1 MNTKIIPLGGL
12 GEVGKNMYTVMHGD
26 EIIIVDSGVMFPDDD
41 LLGIDYVI
49 PDYTF
54 LKENESKI
62 KALII
67 THGHEDHIGSIP
79 FLLQSVT
86 IPKIY
91 APANAKELIDKKL
104 DGISLDSVRTDNVQS
119 MSRLVRYFAETGKK
133 KIGFITVEETGTS
146 SIGERNEGFYQ
157 GISEYGMTPIGKCS
171 LPYIIYDNPVEV
183 RGEIYRKQIAEYVE
197 RYSKELEGIVCGEYS
212 VAMETEAV
220 LEAKALKGRIEVCCM
235 DENHIGSGQYKLTH
249 IRQDE
254 QKIAQCAMERML
266 DKLNGNTGEE
276 KDYLIP
282 GIFMEKIISE
292 KE

>member
-1 MNTKIIPLGGL
+1 MIDGYP
-12 GEVGKNMYTVMHGD
+12 TV
-26 EIIIVDSGVMFPDDD
+26 
-41 LLGIDYVI
+41 
-49 PDYTF
+49 
-54 LKENESKI
+54 
-62 KALII
+62 
-67 THGHEDHIGSIP
+67 
-79 FLLQSVT
+79 
-86 IPKIY
+86 
-91 APANAKELIDKKL
+91 LIDKKL

-133 KIGFITVEETGTS
+133 KIGFITMEETGTS
-146 SIGERNEGFYQ
+146 SLGERNEGFYQ
-157 GISEYGMTPIGKCS
+157 GISEYGMTPVGKCS
-171 LPYIIYDNPVEV
+171 LPYITYDNPVEV

-220 LEAKALKGRIEVCCM
+220 LEAKALKARIEVCCM

-266 DKLNGNTGEE
+266 DKLIGNTGEE